1 MPRDK
6 DDPWKYPQG
15 YALPIET
22 GDSDERF
29 ALAAK
34 TLAAGESVVMFEGT
48 LVLRPARGEL
58 QCEVVDP
65 TPSARRCANEY
76 EVLVEN
82 AQRALE
88 ASKLGA
94 LLPRVRRSWLVV
106 GDTGAGTTELWR
118 AT

>member
-1 MPRDK
+1 MSRDS
-6 DDPWKYPQG
+6 D
-15 YALPIET
+15 ALAIET
-22 GDSDERF
+22 GDSDQRF

-34 TLAAGESVVMFEGT
+34 TLATGNSVVMFEGT
-48 LVLRPARGEL
+48 LVLRAAAGEL
-58 QCEVVDP
+58 LCEVLDP

-88 ASKLGA
+88 ASKFGA
-94 LLPRVRRSWLVV
+94 LLPRLRHRWLVV
-106 GDTGAGTTELWR
+106 GDTGTGKTELWR

>member
-1 MPRDK
+1 MTQRN
-6 DDPWKYPQG
+6 QQL
-15 YALPIET
+15 ALVAK
-22 GDSDERF
+22 
-29 ALAAK
+29 ALAGGK
-34 TLAAGESVVMFEGT
+34 SVVVLEGM

-58 QCEVVDP
+58 LCEVIDP

-88 ASKLGA
+88 TSNLGSV
-94 LLPRVRRSWLVV
+94 LPRLRRTWVV
-106 GDTGAGTTELWR
+106 VAETDDGTTELWR

>member
-1 MPRDK
+1 MSD
-6 DDPWKYPQG
+6 
-15 YALPIET
+15 
-22 GDSDERF
+22 DSDQRF

-58 QCEVVDP
+58 VCEVVDP
-65 TPSARRCANEY
+65 APAARRCANEY

-82 AQRALE
+82 AQRAFE
-88 ASKLGA
+88 ASKLGT
-94 LLPRVRRSWLVV
+94 LLPHLRRRWLVV

>member
-1 MPRDK
+1 MSRDK
-6 DDPWKYPQG
+6 N
-15 YALPIET
+15 ALAIET
-22 GDSDERF
+22 GDSDQRF

-34 TLAAGESVVMFEGT
+34 TLAAGNSVVMFEGT
-48 LVLRPARGEL
+48 LVLRPVRSEL
-58 QCEVVDP
+58 LCEVVDP

-88 ASKLGA
+88 TSKLA
-94 LLPRVRRSWLVV
+94 TLLPHRRRQWLVV
-106 GDTGAGTTELWR
+106 ADVGTGTTELWR

>member
-1 MPRDK
+1 MSRDR
-6 DDPWKYPQG
+6 D
-15 YALPIET
+15 ALAVET
-22 GDSDERF
+22 GDSDRKF
-29 ALAAK
+29 ALAAR
-34 TLAAGESVVMFEGT
+34 TLAAGETVVMFEGT

-58 QCEVVDP
+58 VCEVVDP
-65 TPSARRCANEY
+65 APSARRCANEY

-88 ASKLGA
+88 ASKLVA
-94 LLPRVRRSWLVV
+94 LLPRLRRNWLVV

>member
-1 MPRDK
+1 MSH
-6 DDPWKYPQG
+6 
-15 YALPIET
+15 
-22 GDSDERF
+22 SDQSF
-29 ALAAK
+29 ALAAE
-34 TLAAGESVVMFEGT
+34 TLASGKSVAVFDGA

-58 QCEVVDP
+58 LCEVVDP

-88 ASKLGA
+88 TSKLDA
-94 LLPRVRRSWLVV
+94 LLPPLRRKWLVV

>member
-1 MPRDK
+1 VTQRN
-6 DDPWKYPQG
+6 QQL
-15 YALPIET
+15 ALVAK
-22 GDSDERF
+22 
-29 ALAAK
+29 ALASGK
-34 TLAAGESVVMFEGT
+34 SVVVFEGI

-58 QCEVVDP
+58 RCEVIDP

-88 ASKLGA
+88 TSNFGSV
-94 LLPRVRRSWLVV
+94 LPRLRRTWVVV
-106 GDTGAGTTELWR
+106 GETDDGTTELWR